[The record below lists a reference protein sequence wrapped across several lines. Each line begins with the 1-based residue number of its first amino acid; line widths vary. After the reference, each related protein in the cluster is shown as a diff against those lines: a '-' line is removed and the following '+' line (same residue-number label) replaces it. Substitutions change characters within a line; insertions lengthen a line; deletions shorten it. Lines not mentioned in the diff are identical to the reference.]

1 MLNKPLPKK
10 ISDRSLPGS
19 GGSVMGIGLIRNCL
33 FHKHW
38 KIYEVDNYNRY
49 LYKSKYRID
58 RVNMNETEEAAMHL
72 LDTICFKGADHI
84 KRGKGISMV
93 PINKI
98 KNVEIREINITEFLM
113 NMFTM
118 RYPEINPLS

>member
-1 MLNKPLPKK
+1 
-10 ISDRSLPGS
+10 
-19 GGSVMGIGLIRNCL
+19 
-33 FHKHW
+33 
-38 KIYEVDNYNRY
+38 
-49 LYKSKYRID
+49 
-58 RVNMNETEEAAMHL
+58 

-84 KRGKGISMV
+84 ERGRGISMV

>member
-1 MLNKPLPKK
+1 
-10 ISDRSLPGS
+10 
-19 GGSVMGIGLIRNCL
+19 
-33 FHKHW
+33 
-38 KIYEVDNYNRY
+38 
-49 LYKSKYRID
+49 
-58 RVNMNETEEAAMHL
+58 MHL

-113 NMFTM
+113 NMFTT
-118 RYPEINPLS
+118 RYQEINPLS